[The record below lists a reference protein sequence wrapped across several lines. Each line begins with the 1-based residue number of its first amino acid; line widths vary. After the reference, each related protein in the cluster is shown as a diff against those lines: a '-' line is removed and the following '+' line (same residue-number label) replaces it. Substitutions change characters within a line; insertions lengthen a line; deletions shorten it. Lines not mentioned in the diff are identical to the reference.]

1 LRAVWIDVNDGAVR
15 STGSLQLVDTDESAA
30 YLRTSYAIV
39 ELSRDLTIA
48 GLDEGEPSRNVKFK
62 SLWWPSLLL
71 PLISLVKIEFIHL
84 PFIGLINPL
93 YFNIIF
99 F

>member
-48 GLDEGEPSRNVKFK
+48 GLDEGEPPRNVKFK

-71 PLISLVKIEFIHL
+71 PLISLVKIEFIH
-84 PFIGLINPL
+84 FPL
-93 YFNIIF
+93 SD
-99 F
+99 